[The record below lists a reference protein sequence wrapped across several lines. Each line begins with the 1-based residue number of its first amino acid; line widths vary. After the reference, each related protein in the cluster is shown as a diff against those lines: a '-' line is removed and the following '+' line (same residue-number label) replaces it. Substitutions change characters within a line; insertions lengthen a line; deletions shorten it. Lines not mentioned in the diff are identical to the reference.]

1 MKFFLTIGE
10 LAKILNIT
18 TKTLR
23 HYEEQGL
30 LIPAFKN
37 PITGYRYYLKDHIK
51 EAYIIFSLK
60 KMGISL
66 KKIKEIKSGGEL
78 LDELIIISKKIEGEI
93 KNLKELKTGVDDHIL
108 KLKSTPEINETFEIK
123 IIKLFKAKFE
133 KIEFDS
139 INTVENPELYQMGM
153 RLRKKTDEIEGKI
166 YGLLDAGELLEGR
179 YRCNGLIRELSKGK
193 KAENE
198 YLMSGG
204 FYISLIY
211 RGNPETHNESAM
223 KKIKEY
229 LEENQLKSADEAYG
243 RAILG
248 AHTSSLPDNYLSE
261 ILFKI
266 EEELWKKQML
276 WEFWIKIKFHMW

>member
-1 MKFFLTIGE
+1 MKNFFTIGE

-23 HYEEQGL
+23 HYEELGL

-37 PITGYRYYLKDHIK
+37 PITGYRYYLKEHIK

-60 KMGISL
+60 KMGVSL
-66 KKIKEIKSGGEL
+66 KKIKEIKNRGGL
-78 LDELIIISKKIEGEI
+78 LDELIIISKKIEDEI
-93 KNLKELKTGVDDHIL
+93 KNLKELKVGVDNHIE
-108 KLKSTPEINETFEIK
+108 KLKSTPEINKTFEIK
-123 IIKLFKAKFE
+123 IIKVCKTKFE
-133 KIEFDS
+133 KIEFEP
-139 INTVENPELYQMGM
+139 INTVEKPKLYQIGM
-153 RLRKKTDEIEGKI
+153 TLKKKTDEIEGKV
-166 YGLLDAGELLEGR
+166 YGLLDVDELLEGR
-179 YRCNGLIRELSKGK
+179 YSCNGLIHELSKNK

-204 FYISLIY
+204 LYISLIY
-211 RGNPETHNESAM
+211 RGNPKTYNEPAM

-229 LEENQLKSADEAYG
+229 LDENNLKSAGKAYG

-248 AHTSSLPDNYLSE
+248 AHTSSSVDDYLSE

-266 EEELWKKQML
+266 EEEL
-276 WEFWIKIKFHMW
+276 

>member
-1 MKFFLTIGE
+1 MKNFFTIGE

-66 KKIKEIKSGGEL
+66 KKIKEIKNGGKL

-93 KNLKELKTGVDDHIL
+93 QNLKKLKIGVDKHIL
-108 KLKSTPEINETFEIK
+108 KLKSTLEINETFEIK
-123 IIKLFKAKFE
+123 IIKLFEKKFE
-133 KIEFDS
+133 KIEFGP
-139 INTVENPELYQMGM
+139 INKVENSKLYQMGM
-153 RLRKKTDEIEGKI
+153 TLREKTDEIEGKI
-166 YGLLDAGELLEGR
+166 YGLLDVDELLEGR
-179 YRCNGLIRELSKGK
+179 YSCNALIHELSKEE
-193 KAENE
+193 KAANE

-211 RGNPETHNESAM
+211 RGNPKIHNKPAM

-229 LEENQLKSADEAYG
+229 LKVNQLKSAGKAYG

-248 AHTSSLPDNYLSE
+248 AHTSSSVDDYLSE

-266 EEELWKKQML
+266 EEEL
-276 WEFWIKIKFHMW
+276 

>member
-1 MKFFLTIGE
+1 
-10 LAKILNIT
+10 LNIT

-51 EAYIIFSLK
+51 DAYIVFSLK

-66 KKIKEIKSGGEL
+66 KRIKEIKNEGEL
-78 LDELIIISKKIEGEI
+78 LEELFVVSKKIEDEI
-93 KNLKELKTGVDDHIL
+93 KKLKELKIGVDKHIK
-108 KLKSTPEINETFEIK
+108 KLKSPPKVNGNFEIK
-123 IIKLFKAKFE
+123 IVKLPQIKFE
-133 KIEFDS
+133 KIEFEP
-139 INTVENPELYQMGM
+139 INTVETPEIYQMGVT
-153 RLRKKTDEIEGKI
+153 LRKKNEEIKSKI

-179 YRCNGLIRELSKGK
+179 YSCHALIHELSKDK

-198 YLMSGG
+198 YLMPEG
-204 FYISLIY
+204 FYVSLIY
-211 RGNPETHNESAM
+211 KGDPKTHNGPAM

-229 LEENQLKSADEAYG
+229 LETNQLKSANKAYG

-248 AHTSSLPDNYLSE
+248 AHTSSSVSNYLSE

-266 EEELWKKQML
+266 EEE
-276 WEFWIKIKFHMW
+276 I